1 LGAPNQDPTFSVT
14 FLIKLA
20 AILLAD
26 AQRFR
31 IAAVKLTTKQQLT
44 TRPTA
49 IDDGSESRGKG
60 KDKGA
65 YT

>member
-1 LGAPNQDPTFSVT
+1 MGAPNQDPTFSVT

-20 AILLAD
+20 VILLAD

-31 IAAVKLTTKQQLT
+31 IAAVELTTKQQLT

-49 IDDGSESRGKG
+49 IDEVAKAEVKVKG
-60 KDKGA
+60 KAA